1 MVPIVCTLIAV
12 SALGL
17 LFSTTRWMGIAAVAL
32 LTFRYPFPS
41 LAILLIAG
49 VVYLL
54 YRSSK

>member
-1 MVPIVCTLIAV
+1 MIPIVSTLITV
-12 SALGL
+12 SVLGL
-17 LFSTTRWMGIAAVAL
+17 MFNSTRWMGIAAVAL